1 MALKGTQFA
10 SITSYNYSSMH
21 WVGSYSLLSQDV
33 INNQSTIR
41 LYGSLYNS
49 NEYGYSY
56 GSDDSTLKVN
66 GTTVYSGSYRAYE
79 GYTEMGHTDIVVT
92 HNANG
97 TFPSQTISIYA
108 SSYHF
113 NGQSASGTISNIP
126 ALDRV
131 APTVTVSLASR
142 TSNSLTINATASA
155 NCDYWEFSRD
165 DGSTFPYTSST
176 EGTAVSYT
184 FTGLSPNTTYN
195 IKVRARKK
203 VNQIKGTSARGAY
216 TTIGNALL
224 NSVAEVYADAS
235 TVIIKPNMTVYGA
248 SFTYTLEIKRGNT
261 SILTLS
267 IPAQSTGTKDV
278 SVTLSSAQRTTLLS
292 GMSNVA
298 SFSATYILKTLNN
311 GTQVGSTSSATATIK
326 TSSSTSAPS
335 QASFSYA
342 DTNAK
347 TVAVTGDSTKLVQG
361 QSTLR
366 LTNLTA
372 TAKNGAS
379 VASYNITIGGVT
391 KSSTSGGTVDIG
403 TISQSGTLSLSVVV
417 TDSRGYTSTK
427 TQSITCYAYSPP
439 SISAYSVK
447 RNAST
452 STQIDMSFSGVFSN
466 IGSNTVT
473 ATYKYKQSTAG
484 SYSAETSVTPTISG
498 GTFSYS
504 GTNVATFSDEY
515 VYDFVITLADG
526 ILTESYYMRVPS
538 YEPLI
543 GFRPN
548 SVGFGTVPQQQFN
561 LETSDRWGTHFRGQ
575 YNRSEYG
582 SYSFST
588 PGVDGTAGWIRIATI
603 TFKPTVGT
611 FASEPIRFEVAR
623 RYDAKTVNLYLRF
636 THVNST
642 DPDVDYLYYE
652 CSNAGL
658 YYDQPFEAY
667 AVKTS
672 SGIFDVY
679 VKKDTQ
685 YGWVDVNTFMPAF
698 MGYRCTISYVD
709 AIATSVPAN
718 AFMAT
723 QLPIINTAKQ
733 NTFNYLPYSWRT
745 TGENS
750 IGWLRIATINILDTY
765 YDSPIEFLVQR
776 RRDGRSVKLSV
787 MFATGNT
794 SDPALSSFHYD
805 DISDTQSTNR
815 FQAFM
820 YKTATSTWDVYV
832 HESGTY
838 DSISVSVIAP
848 YYAQRWGSITY
859 SYSLLSSVP
868 SGATMALPINEWR
881 IIHSASPGGQTLISC
896 TGTLSTSFFRMWEK
910 SNHEE
915 YSIEGRWRITDFVR
929 TSDRPGFS
937 FQTNARPYASLYGYM
952 GLRTDGNSSKT
963 VVPEPLVVSLDTSG
977 LITIRGM
984 ETYWNCVSGGSIW
997 FTIPRTNFSYDY
1009 NS

>member
-1 MALKGTQFA
+1 MASSLTGTQFA
-10 SITSYNYSSMH
+10 SITSSSYSSLH
-21 WVGSYSLLSQDV
+21 WVGSYTLQSQDPITNKSV
-33 INNQSTIR
+33 LR
-41 LYGSLYNS
+41 LYGSLRNT

-56 GSDDSTLKVN
+56 GSDYSTLKVN
-66 GTTVYSGSYRAYE
+66 NVTVYDDSYRAYAGYE
-79 GYTEMGHTDIVVT
+79 VMGYTDLTVT
-92 HNANG
+92 HNADG
-97 TFPSQTISIYA
+97 TFPSQSISIYA
-108 SSYHF
+108 YSYHF
-113 NGQSASGTISNIP
+113 SSQSATGTISGIP
-126 ALDRV
+126 SLDRV

-155 NCDYWEFSRD
+155 TCDYWEFSRD

-248 SFTYTLEIKRGNT
+248 SFTYSLEIKRGNT

-311 GTQVGSTSSATATIK
+311 GTQVGSTSSATATIR
-326 TSSSTSAPS
+326 TSSSTSAPG

-347 TVAVTGDSTKLVQG
+347 TVAVTGDSSKLVQG

-391 KSSTSGGTVDIG
+391 KSVTSGGTVEMG
-403 TISQSGTLSLSVVV
+403 VISQSGTLSLSVVV
-417 TDSRGYTSTK
+417 TDTRGYTSTK
-427 TQSITCYAYSPP
+427 TVSVTSYAYAPP
-439 SISAYSVK
+439 TISAYSVK

-452 STQIDMSFSGVFSN
+452 STQIDMSFSGTFSN

-473 ATYKYKQSTAG
+473 ATYKYKQSTAS

-504 GTNVATFSDEY
+504 GTNVATFDDEY
-515 VYDFVITLADG
+515 VYDFVITIADG
-526 ILTESYYMRVPS
+526 ILSESYYMRVPS

-575 YNRSEYG
+575 YNRLEYG

-588 PGVDGTAGWIRIATI
+588 AGVDGTAGWARIATI
-603 TFKPTVGT
+603 TFKATIGT
-611 FASEPIRFEVAR
+611 YASEPIKFIVTR
-623 RYDAKTVNLYLRF
+623 RYDSKSVNMYLRF
-636 THVNST
+636 AHENNT
-642 DPDVDYLYYE
+642 DPAIESLLWE
-652 CSNAGL
+652 GGFGGL
-658 YYDQPFEAY
+658 YNENAFSAY

-672 SGIFDVY
+672 PGVYDVY
-679 VKKDTQ
+679 VSKSTQ
-685 YGWVDVNTFMPAF
+685 WGWIDVQTEVPAF
-698 MGYRCTISYVD
+698 MAYRCTITYVENLV
-709 AIATSVPAN
+709 ASPPVSAVMASEVP
-718 AFMAT
+718 
-723 QLPIINTAKQ
+723 IRNTARW
-733 NTFNYLPYSWRT
+733 NSFNYMPFSANVTGSGGDTPY
-745 TGENS
+745 
-750 IGWLRIATINILDTY
+750 LRIASVTPSATWVYGSILFDVRRI
-765 YDSPIEFLVQR
+765 YDSLPVRLALYFETGSGTTPTNVSFRYESLNGTYTSRPFSAFVVQ
-776 RRDGRSVKLSV
+776 
-787 MFATGNT
+787 TE
-794 SDPALSSFHYD
+794 
-805 DISDTQSTNR
+805 DTL
-815 FQAFM
+815 
-820 YKTATSTWDVYV
+820 DVYV
-832 HESGTY
+832 YKCTTGSERITVTTYPHTAQTVRSTTITYPGGQLASIPSGAIVAAPTPCLTPTVTITKTSGNSTASAVAFERSGNVCHLSFNITTTA
-838 DSISVSVIAP
+838 SISVGSNAFVGTTTAP
-848 YYAQRWGSITY
+848 K
-859 SYSLLSSVP
+859 
-868 SGATMALPINEWR
+868 PIK
-881 IIHSASPGGQTLISC
+881 A
-896 TGTLSTSFFRMWEK
+896 
-910 SNHEE
+910 
-915 YSIEGRWRITDFVR
+915 
-929 TSDRPGFS
+929 
-937 FQTNARPYASLYGYM
+937 QTNASYYGSSMIVTDFGASGTITVRINGASLA
-952 GLRTDGNSSKT
+952 
-963 VVPEPLVVSLDTSG
+963 SG
-977 LITIRGM
+977 AVAYCNVIYL
-984 ETYWNCVSGGSIW
+984 
-997 FTIPRTNFSYDY
+997 TNE
-1009 NS
+1009 

>member
-203 VNQIKGTSARGAY
+203 VNQLKGTSARGAY

-248 SFTYTLEIKRGNT
+248 SFTYSLEIKRGNT
-261 SILTLS
+261 SILTLT
-267 IPAQSTGTKDV
+267 IPAQSVGTKDV
-278 SVTLSSAQRTTLLS
+278 SVTLSPAQRTTLLA

-342 DTNAK
+342 DTNED
-347 TVAVTGDSTKLVQG
+347 TVAVTGDSTKLIQG

-391 KSSTSGGTVDIG
+391 KSVTSGGTVEMG
-403 TISQSGTLSLSVVV
+403 VISQSGTLSLSVVV

-427 TQSITCYAYSPP
+427 TQSITCYAYAPP

-504 GTNVATFSDEY
+504 GTNVATFDDEY
-515 VYDFVITLADG
+515 VYDFVITIADG
-526 ILTESYYMRVPS
+526 IITETYYITVPS
-538 YEPLI
+538 YNPLMA
-543 GFRPN
+543 FRPN
-548 SVGFGTVPQQQFN
+548 GVGFGMIPQNNKSVEIAQDWRLIANGKQNTFAYMPYSWN
-561 LETSDRWGTHFRGQ
+561 TQGVS
-575 YNRSEYG
+575 G
-582 SYSFST
+582 SQGY
-588 PGVDGTAGWIRIATI
+588 ARIATV
-603 TFKPTVGT
+603 TLGSSDARD
-611 FASEPIRFEVAR
+611 ASIRFEVMR
-623 RYDAKTVNLYLRF
+623 RYDACPVNLNLLF
-636 THVNST
+636 NTGA
-642 DPDVDYLYYE
+642 DP
-652 CSNAGL
+652 N
-658 YYDQPFEAY
+658 
-667 AVKTS
+667 
-672 SGIFDVY
+672 I
-679 VKKDTQ
+679 
-685 YGWVDVNTFMPAF
+685 
-698 MGYRCTISYVD
+698 
-709 AIATSVPAN
+709 
-718 AFMAT
+718 
-723 QLPIINTAKQ
+723 
-733 NTFNYLPYSWRT
+733 YS
-745 TGENS
+745 
-750 IGWLRIATINILDTY
+750 
-765 YDSPIEFLVQR
+765 F
-776 RRDGRSVKLSV
+776 
-787 MFATGNT
+787 
-794 SDPALSSFHYD
+794 
-805 DISDTQSTNR
+805 
-815 FQAFM
+815 
-820 YKTATSTWDVYV
+820 
-832 HESGTY
+832 TY
-838 DSISVSVIAP
+838 DSIPSHM
-848 YYAQRWGSITY
+848 GSIEFSAFAIKRGAGVWDIYVRKVGSYDDITVTTY
-859 SYSLLSSVP
+859 IGAYMQNRITVTYADSLEPSVP
-868 SGATMALPINEWR
+868 SGATIATPVPCLRGTPSITKTSGASDVSSSSFRRSGNVCQLSVRLVLSSAVSSGSNAFVGTVSGIPLPINYVTAVEYTGR
-881 IIHSASPGGQTLISC
+881 DVYVFTLNTSGDLTVHVTGPDSAPASSAP
-896 TGTLSTSFFRMWEK
+896 TGT
-910 SNHEE
+910 
-915 YSIEGRWRITDFVR
+915 FVYL
-929 TSDRPGFS
+929 
-937 FQTNARPYASLYGYM
+937 TNS
-952 GLRTDGNSSKT
+952 
-963 VVPEPLVVSLDTSG
+963 
-977 LITIRGM
+977 
-984 ETYWNCVSGGSIW
+984 
-997 FTIPRTNFSYDY
+997 
-1009 NS
+1009 